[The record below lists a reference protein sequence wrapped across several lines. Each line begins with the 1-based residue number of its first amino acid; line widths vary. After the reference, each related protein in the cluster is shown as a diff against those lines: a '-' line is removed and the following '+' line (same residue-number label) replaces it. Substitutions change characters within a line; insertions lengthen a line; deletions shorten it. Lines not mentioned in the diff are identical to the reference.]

1 MSTTKEQVFQLFV
14 EKLSGSISLE
24 EEHVLEERLSSDPV
38 FRREWQQLEEKA
50 SELGMGA
57 FLSELDAEEGLR
69 ERKGRAGLEELRSVR
84 MLGGEEGL
92 RGLRTSTGRGELQ
105 EVGPTGL
112 EASRTDIEAPETTMS
127 PAADIGRRVGYRKVL
142 AVAAVVLLAVAG
154 AWLLFPR
161 TERIADKG
169 TIATLVKEHQSSV
182 RLELGNGRQVELG
195 QANAGKSIAVGNT
208 TLQSGVDALQYT
220 SQDTSLST
228 LSVPAGATYRI
239 VLSDG
244 TEVWLNAATRL
255 RFPLKFS
262 SSHRDVEVEGEAFF
276 KVAKNV
282 NAPFVVHTSLTDIQV
297 LGTSFNVNTYEK
309 GNVRTALIEGKV
321 ITRRPDGESLS
332 LDPGYVSEYEVSN
345 GFSSTTFEQEDELSW
360 MNGVYYF
367 HDMTIGHLAEVASRC
382 YGVHM
387 VVTGEVRNQSLTGVM
402 ERGKLSEFLQDL
414 ETTAHIKYYYSNKDL
429 YLE

>member
-1 MSTTKEQVFQLFV
+1 
-14 EKLSGSISLE
+14 
-24 EEHVLEERLSSDPV
+24 VLL
-38 FRREWQQLEEKA
+38 
-50 SELGMGA
+50 
-57 FLSELDAEEGLR
+57 
-69 ERKGRAGLEELRSVR
+69 
-84 MLGGEEGL
+84 
-92 RGLRTSTGRGELQ
+92 
-105 EVGPTGL
+105 
-112 EASRTDIEAPETTMS
+112 
-127 PAADIGRRVGYRKVL
+127 
-142 AVAAVVLLAVAG
+142 VAAGV
-154 AWLLFPR
+154 WLLFPR
-161 TERIADKG
+161 TEKIADKG
-169 TIATLVKEHQSSV
+169 KIAELVKEHQPSV
-182 RLELGNGRQVELG
+182 RLDLGNGRQVELG
-195 QANAGKSIAVGNT
+195 KANAGKSIAMGNT

-228 LSVPAGATYRI
+228 LSVPAGATYKI

-262 SSHRDVEVEGEAFF
+262 SSHRDVEVDGEAFF

-282 NAPFVVHTSLTDIQV
+282 RAPFVVHTPLTDVQV

-321 ITRRPDGESLS
+321 VTRRPDGQSLS
-332 LDPGYVSEYEVSN
+332 LDPGYVSEYALSK

-367 HDMTIGHLAEVASRC
+367 HDMTIERLVEVASRC

-387 VVTGEVRNQSLTGVM
+387 VLAGGKYAGQSLTGVM
-402 ERGKLSEFLQDL
+402 ERDKLSEFLNDL

>member
-38 FRREWQQLEEKA
+38 FRREWQRLEEKA
-50 SELGMGA
+50 SELGMGT

-69 ERKGRAGLEELRSVR
+69 ELKERAGAEELRGMKER
-84 MLGGEEGL
+84 
-92 RGLRTSTGRGELQ
+92 
-105 EVGPTGL
+105 
-112 EASRTDIEAPETTMS
+112 ETM
-127 PAADIGRRVGYRKVL
+127 ARRVGYRKVM
-142 AVAAVVLLAVAG
+142 AVAAAVLLVAAG
-154 AWLLFPR
+154 GWLLFPR
-161 TERIADKG
+161 TEKIADKG
-169 TIATLVKEHQSSV
+169 KIAELVKEHQPSV
-182 RLELGNGRQVELG
+182 RLDLGNGRQVELG
-195 QANAGKSIAVGNT
+195 KANAGKSIAMGNT

-228 LSVPAGATYRI
+228 LSVPAGATYKI

-262 SSHRDVEVEGEAFF
+262 SSHRDVEVDGEAFF

-282 NAPFVVHTSLTDIQV
+282 RAPFVVHTPLTDVQV

-321 ITRRPDGESLS
+321 VTLRPDGQSLS
-332 LDPGYVSEYEVSN
+332 LDPGYVSEYALSK

>member
-1 MSTTKEQVFQLFV
+1 MSEKVQILQLFV

-50 SELGMGA
+50 SELGMGV

-69 ERKGRAGLEELRSVR
+69 DLRGRRTLGGGEKLRSVR
-84 MLGGEEGL
+84 I
-92 RGLRTSTGRGELQ
+92 S
-105 EVGPTGL
+105 
-112 EASRTDIEAPETTMS
+112 
-127 PAADIGRRVGYRKVL
+127 AADRDRRIGYRKVL
-142 AVAAVVLLAVAG
+142 TAAAVVLLVVAG

-161 TERIADKG
+161 TEKIADKA
-169 TIATLVKEHQSSV
+169 TIAVLVKEHQSSV
-182 RLELGNGRQVELG
+182 QLELGNGRQVELG

-262 SSHRDVEVEGEAFF
+262 SKHRDVEVEGEAFF

-321 ITRRPDGESLS
+321 VTRRPDGQSLS

-382 YGVHM
+382 YGVHI
-387 VVTGEVRNQSLTGVM
+387 VLAGDRVAGQSLTGVM
-402 ERGKLSEFLQDL
+402 EKGKLSEFLQDL
-414 ETTAHIKYYYSNKDL
+414 ETTAHIKYYYSDKNL

>member
-1 MSTTKEQVFQLFV
+1 MNNTKEQVFQLFV

-50 SELGMGA
+50 SELGMRT
-57 FLSELDAEEGLR
+57 FLSELDAEAGLR
-69 ERKGRAGLEELRSVR
+69 ELRGRKILA
-84 MLGGEEGL
+84 GGE
-92 RGLRTSTGRGELQ
+92 RTGGK
-105 EVGPTGL
+105 
-112 EASRTDIEAPETTMS
+112 TDIEAPETIAGTG
-127 PAADIGRRVGYRKVL
+127 ADSGRRIGYRKVL

-154 AWLLFPR
+154 VWLLFPR
-161 TERIADKG
+161 TGKVADKNK
-169 TIATLVKEHQSSV
+169 IAALVKEHQSSV

-228 LSVPAGATYRI
+228 LSVPAGTTYRI

-262 SSHRDVEVEGEAFF
+262 SRHRDVEVEGEAFF

-321 ITRRPDGESLS
+321 VTRRPDGQSLS

-387 VVTGEVRNQSLTGVM
+387 VVTGEVKNQSLTGVM

-429 YLE
+429 FLE

>member
-1 MSTTKEQVFQLFV
+1 MSEKVQILQLFV

-50 SELGMGA
+50 SELGMGV

-69 ERKGRAGLEELRSVR
+69 E
-84 MLGGEEGL
+84 L
-92 RGLRTSTGRGELQ
+92 RGRRTLAGAEEVRLST
-105 EVGPTGL
+105 
-112 EASRTDIEAPETTMS
+112 SR
-127 PAADIGRRVGYRKVL
+127 GRRIGYRRVL

-161 TERIADKG
+161 TEKIADKVK
-169 TIATLVKEHQSSV
+169 IAALVKEHQPSV

-228 LSVPAGATYRI
+228 LSVPPGATYRI

-262 SSHRDVEVEGEAFF
+262 SRHRDVEVEGEAFF

-297 LGTSFNVNTYEK
+297 LGTSFNVNTYGK
-309 GNVRTALIEGKV
+309 GNVRTALVEGKV
-321 ITRRPDGESLS
+321 VTRRPDGQSLS
-332 LDPGYVSEYEVSN
+332 LDPGYASEYEVSN

-367 HDMTIGHLAEVASRC
+367 HDMTIGRLVEVASRC

-387 VVTGEVRNQSLTGVM
+387 VVTGEVKNQALTGVM
-402 ERGKLSEFLQDL
+402 EKDKLSEFLQDL

-429 YLE
+429 HLE

>member
-1 MSTTKEQVFQLFV
+1 MNNTKEQVFQLFV

-38 FRREWQQLEEKA
+38 FRMEWQRLEERA
-50 SELGMGA
+50 SELGMSA
-57 FLSELDAEEGLR
+57 FLSELDAEAGLR
-69 ERKGRAGLEELRSVR
+69 EIRERRGVRYLADREEMMEGSADRGRR
-84 MLGGEEGL
+84 
-92 RGLRTSTGRGELQ
+92 
-105 EVGPTGL
+105 
-112 EASRTDIEAPETTMS
+112 APETM
-127 PAADIGRRVGYRKVL
+127 AGMADRGGRIGYRKVL
-142 AVAAVVLLAVAG
+142 GVAAVVLLVAAG
-154 AWLLFPR
+154 VWLLFPR
-161 TERIADKG
+161 TGKISDKG
-169 TIATLVKEHQSSV
+169 KIAELVKEHQQSV
-182 RLELGNGRQVELG
+182 QLELGGGKQVELG

-228 LSVPAGATYRI
+228 LSVPAGATYKI

-255 RFPLKFS
+255 RFPLKFPS
-262 SSHRDVEVEGEAFF
+262 GHRDVEVEGEAFF
-276 KVAKNV
+276 KVAKHADV
-282 NAPFVVHTSLTDIQV
+282 PFVVHTSLTDVQV

-309 GNVRTALIEGKV
+309 GNVRTALIEGRV
-321 ITRRPDGESLS
+321 ITRHSGQSLS
-332 LDPGYVSEYEVSN
+332 LEPGYVSEYEVSK

-367 HDMTIGHLAEVASRC
+367 HDMTMERLVEVASRC
-382 YGVHM
+382 YGIHM
-387 VVTGEVRNQSLTGVM
+387 VLSGDKFAGQSLTGVM
-402 ERGKLSEFLQDL
+402 ERGKLPEFLQDL